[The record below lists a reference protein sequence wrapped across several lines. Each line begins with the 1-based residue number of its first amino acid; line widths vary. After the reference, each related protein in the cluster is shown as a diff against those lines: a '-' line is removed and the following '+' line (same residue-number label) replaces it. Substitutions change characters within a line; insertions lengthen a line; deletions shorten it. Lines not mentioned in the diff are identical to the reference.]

1 MRTIRF
7 IEGGLDMS
15 RSDKKADTPSTVEAI
30 RMASASVI
38 GTTTNLGYPLGS
50 AVGTGSMM
58 EENSETVAMNI
69 APLVFA
75 VRDSLS
81 NAEGL
86 ELLSLE
92 WDLIR
97 TPGPGVLPE
106 QLVVAGGI
114 SEGVGSHVIVL
125 SWEKGVVDPFKIDT
139 HMKSLSKKIADI
151 ESAVIS
157 NGMSY
162 ETHGLPILRRF
173 NDRLNRVTFVE
184 MLDRQFQGS
193 WDSLQIKPEHVDKE
207 AVVTMNFRDD
217 FTLLPP
223 GPKITERT
231 LFEFLL
237 PREKDEALLR
247 HFPHRVLTPTGL
259 EALAV
264 KVPEAGRAIL
274 NELNMYAYSIEEY
287 DIAKA
292 AIGLLAEFLGRH
304 ELGLK
309 DSADVQKQLKEFSSL
324 LSGAVNSFSSIA
336 EKHVVSGKTLSLPE
350 HKSELLSQIELHSD
364 DFAGFRHSIANELV
378 EQMMKS
384 FQREF
389 FDVREIRAWRLGS
402 ATSYFIIFAR
412 RVAQYFTDE
421 LSQYMLITS
430 ARQAFS
436 TVLHEF
442 QEETKSQ
449 ASDITDEILFEKF
462 YSELRAQMNA
472 IIDKKTYEGQTHDR
486 YDDMLGTIN
495 KEMTEA
501 FGHIDM
507 WDLIGFSDVAG
518 IARDEIAKKY
528 AIEQGSKELH
538 STGQSI
544 SEILEAFES
553 LVVEVIPN
561 VADTLLS
568 KPLLRKT
575 IDRIRNENADLTK
588 ELAEFIEKGTQ
599 KSDVWKEEARSWIKA
614 YAESVD
620 PQMSAPERILTLL
633 RFVHTK
639 VGLGSTAQ
647 AIVDKLTSEAD
658 LRERAYQMIVEEWE
672 ETCRRLEA
680 ENEPIRDNNR
690 KREEMTTQTEIQ
702 FKEEMAQ
709 YESEM
714 EKYRQDIEAARLLP
728 EDEPQP
734 VIERPQR
741 PTSLDVRLVEINNLY
756 PHQEEKPLP
765 PKPVAPPEMFHY
777 VELRDLLAEKLSR
790 LDEAQERMQ
799 SLFADRLEKMQS
811 DAVTASGEVKIEL
824 GDDLLEYLIDSR
836 IRGLS
841 RLIPRASRAYLRD
854 PKKPELIY
862 LVTYEHSGNELIV
875 TIGDNYLR
883 EGGA

>member
-1 MRTIRF
+1 
-7 IEGGLDMS
+7 MS
-15 RSDKKADTPSTVEAI
+15 RSDKKADTPSTIEAI

-69 APLVFA
+69 APLVFSI
-75 VRDSLS
+75 RDSLS
-81 NAEGL
+81 DAEGL

-92 WDLIR
+92 WDLVR

-114 SEGVGSHVIVL
+114 SEGVGSHVVVL
-125 SWEKGVVDPFKIDT
+125 SWERGVVDPFKIDT
-139 HMKSLSKKIADI
+139 HMKTLSKKIADI

-184 MLDRQFQGS
+184 MLDRRFQGS

-207 AVVTMNFRDD
+207 AMVTVNFRDD

-247 HFPHRVLTPTGL
+247 HFPHRILTPTGL

-292 AIGLLAEFLGRH
+292 AISLFTKFLGREEVGLRDTADIQQ
-304 ELGLK
+304 ELK
-309 DSADVQKQLKEFSSL
+309 KFSGL
-324 LSGAVNSFSSIA
+324 LSGAVDDFSRIA
-336 EKHVVSGKTLSLPE
+336 EEHVGSGKTLSLPE
-350 HKSELLSQIELHSD
+350 HKSELLSGIELHED
-364 DFAGFRHSIANELV
+364 DFVGFRRFIADELV

-389 FDVREIRAWRLGS
+389 FDVREVRAWRLRS
-402 ATSYFIIFAR
+402 ATTYFIIFAR
-412 RVAQYFTDE
+412 RVAQYFTNE
-421 LSQYMLITS
+421 LGQYMLVTS
-430 ARQAFS
+430 ARKAFL
-436 TVLHEF
+436 TALQEF
-442 QEETKSQ
+442 RDETKSQ
-449 ASDITDEILFEKF
+449 ASDAANEILFEKF

-472 IIDKKTYEGQTHDR
+472 ILDKKTYEGQTYQR
-486 YDDMLGTIN
+486 FDDMLRTIDI
-495 KEMTEA
+495 EMTEA

-507 WDLIGFSDVAG
+507 WDLISFSDVAG

-528 AIEQGSKELH
+528 AIEQGSEELH
-538 STGQSI
+538 STGQSM
-544 SEILEAFES
+544 SEILEAFEN

-575 IDRIRNENADLTK
+575 IDRITTENADLIK
-588 ELAEFIEKGTQ
+588 ELAQFIERGTQ

-620 PQMSAPERILTLL
+620 PQMSAPEGILALL

-672 ETCRRLEA
+672 ETCSRFEA
-680 ENEPIRDNNR
+680 ENEPIRENNK
-690 KREEMTTQTEIQ
+690 KREEMTAQTEIQ
-702 FKEEMAQ
+702 YKEEMAQ

-734 VIERPQR
+734 DIEKPKR

-777 VELRDLLAEKLSR
+777 VELRNLLAEKLSR

-811 DAVTASGEVKIEL
+811 DAAKASGEVRIEL
-824 GDDLLEYLIDSR
+824 GDDLLEYLRDSR

-854 PKKPELIY
+854 PKKPEIVY
-862 LVTYEHSGNELIV
+862 LVTYEHSGNELTV